1 MLEPSAAK
9 LGSRRD
15 RSALA
20 VRGFVPLLFAG
31 MCWHWARWGIAFLS
45 AFWVNDVTDS
55 PRMVQLTGTTMWAP
69 LLLGGAL
76 GGVMAD
82 RFDRLRTVR
91 LQLALLVPVVVVVGV
106 LELKDSLQLW
116 VIYPFLLLAGVGW
129 VGDMTSRRAL
139 VFELVG
145 NQRLDNAM
153 AYESFALATGVA
165 VGNLIGGSVAQ
176 SFGVGEGFLVVAG
189 LLMIGLVALNW
200 VPRNK
205 APQTAPRQNVA
216 SVGDELRAGLSLFRT
231 NKGLRSILGIT
242 FIANFF
248 LFAYFPAVQRIGD
261 RIGASPS
268 QIGLIAAMTGF
279 GMMVGSLAIG
289 LWEPKRRGLVYV
301 GGVAFGMTML
311 IPFATSTSVST
322 AAVALFLATMGSGF
336 FAATQSTLVLTT
348 VDINMRGRAMGL
360 LSMAIGALPIGTFLL
375 GEIAERV
382 GASRAVVF
390 MASTGLVSLGLWLL
404 GHREVLAMGRS
415 ADINRSQ

>member
-1 MLEPSAAK
+1 MLEPSGAK
-9 LGSRRD
+9 FGSRRD

-20 VRGFVPLLFAG
+20 ARGFVPLLFAG

-69 LLLGGAL
+69 LLLGGAI

-116 VIYPFLLLAGVGW
+116 VIYPFLLIAGVGW

-165 VGNLIGGSVAQ
+165 VGNLIGGSGAQ

-189 LLMIGLVALNW
+189 LLLIGLVALNW

-205 APQTAPRQNVA
+205 APQTAPRQNVP

-268 QIGLIAAMTGF
+268 QIGLIAAMTGL

-301 GGVAFGMTML
+301 GGIAFGMTML

-348 VDINMRGRAMGL
+348 VDVNMRGRAMGL

>member
-1 MLEPSAAK
+1 MLEPSATK

-20 VRGFVPLLFAG
+20 VRGFFPLLFAG

-45 AFWVNDVTDS
+45 AYWVNDITDS

-69 LLLGGAL
+69 LLLGGAI
-76 GGVMAD
+76 GGVVSD
-82 RFDRLRTVR
+82 RFDRLRTVQF
-91 LQLALLVPVVVVVGV
+91 QLALLVPVVAVVGV
-106 LELKDSLQLW
+106 LELKGSLQLW
-116 VIYPFLLLAGVGW
+116 IIYPSLLVAGVGW

-145 NQRLDNAM
+145 AQRLDNAM

-189 LLMIGLVALNW
+189 LLIVGLLALNG
-200 VPRNK
+200 VPRTGGT
-205 APQTAPRQNVA
+205 PSEQHRSGSSTVE
-216 SVGDELRAGLSLFRT
+216 ELRAGLSLFRT
-231 NKGLRSILGIT
+231 NKGLRSILGVT
-242 FIANFF
+242 VIANFF

-261 RIGASPS
+261 RVGASPS
-268 QIGLIAAMTGF
+268 QVGLIAAMTGF
-279 GMMVGSLAIG
+279 GMMVGSLIIG
-289 LWEPKRRGLVYV
+289 VWEPKRRGLAYV
-301 GGVAFGMTML
+301 GGVAFGMAML
-311 IPFATSTSVST
+311 IPFAASGSVS
-322 AAVALFLATMGSGF
+322 AAALALFLATMGSGF

-360 LSMAIGALPIGTFLL
+360 LSMAIGALPVGTFLL

-382 GASRAVVF
+382 GASGAVVF
-390 MASTGLVSLGLWLL
+390 MASTGLVALALWLL
-404 GHREVLAMGRS
+404 THREVLTMGRS
-415 ADINRSQ
+415 GDVSASQ

>member
-1 MLEPSAAK
+1 
-9 LGSRRD
+9 
-15 RSALA
+15 
-20 VRGFVPLLFAG
+20 
-31 MCWHWARWGIAFLS
+31 
-45 AFWVNDVTDS
+45 
-55 PRMVQLTGTTMWAP
+55 
-69 LLLGGAL
+69 
-76 GGVMAD
+76 MAD

-189 LLMIGLVALNW
+189 LLLIGLMALNW
-200 VPRNK
+200 VPHNK
-205 APQTAPRQNVA
+205 APQTAPHQNA
-216 SVGDELRAGLSLFRT
+216 LSVVDELRACLSLFRT
-231 NKGLRSILGIT
+231 NEGLRSILGIT

-311 IPFATSTSVST
+311 IPFATSASVST
-322 AAVALFLATMGSGF
+322 AAIALFLATMGSGF

-360 LSMAIGALPIGTFLL
+360 LSMAIGALPVGTFLL

-390 MASTGLVSLGLWLL
+390 MASTGLVSLCLWLL

-415 ADINRSQ
+415 ADIN

>member
-1 MLEPSAAK
+1 MLEPSATK

-45 AFWVNDVTDS
+45 AFWVNDITDS

-69 LLLGGAL
+69 LLLGGAI

-189 LLMIGLVALNW
+189 LLLIGLMALNW
-200 VPRNK
+200 VPHNK
-205 APQTAPRQNVA
+205 APQKAPHQNA
-216 SVGDELRAGLSLFRT
+216 PSVVDELRAGLSLFRT

-301 GGVAFGMTML
+301 AGVAFGMTML

-360 LSMAIGALPIGTFLL
+360 LSMAIGALPVGTFLL

-390 MASTGLVSLGLWLL
+390 MASTGLVSLCLWLL

>member
-1 MLEPSAAK
+1 MLEPSGAK
-9 LGSRRD
+9 SGSRRD
-15 RSALA
+15 RSAT
-20 VRGFVPLLFAG
+20 VVQGFVPLLFAG

-45 AFWVNDVTDS
+45 AFWVNGITDS

-76 GGVMAD
+76 GGVIAD

-91 LQLALLVPVVVVVGV
+91 LQLVLLVPVVVIVGV
-106 LELKDSLQLW
+106 LELNDSLRLW
-116 VIYPFLLLAGVGW
+116 IIYPFLLLAGVGW

-165 VGNLIGGSVAQ
+165 VGNLIGGSLAQ
-176 SFGVGEGFLVVAG
+176 NFGVGEGFLVVAG
-189 LLMIGLVALNW
+189 LLIVGLIALNW
-200 VPRNK
+200 VP
-205 APQTAPRQNVA
+205 QTSGTQAEQHQSRSSTVE
-216 SVGDELRAGLSLFRT
+216 ELRAGLSLFRT

-301 GGVAFGMTML
+301 GGVAFGMAML

-322 AAVALFLATMGSGF
+322 AALALFLATMGSGF
-336 FAATQSTLVLTT
+336 FGATQSTLVLTT

-382 GASRAVVF
+382 GASGAVVL
-390 MASTGLVSLGLWLL
+390 MASTGLVALVLWVLT
-404 GHREVLAMGRS
+404 HREVLAMGRS
-415 ADINRSQ
+415 ADMNRSQ

>member
-1 MLEPSAAK
+1 MLEPNAAK

-69 LLLGGAL
+69 LLLGGAI

-116 VIYPFLLLAGVGW
+116 VIYPFLLLAGIGW

-189 LLMIGLVALNW
+189 LLLIGLMALNW
-200 VPRNK
+200 VPHNK
-205 APQTAPRQNVA
+205 APQTAPHQNA
-216 SVGDELRAGLSLFRT
+216 LSVVDELRACLSLFRT

-311 IPFATSTSVST
+311 IPFATSASVST
-322 AAVALFLATMGSGF
+322 AAIALFLATMGSGF

-360 LSMAIGALPIGTFLL
+360 LSMAIGALPVGTFLL
-375 GEIAERV
+375 GEIAEEI
-382 GASRAVVF
+382 GARKAVVS
-390 MASTGLVSLGLWLL
+390 MAGAGTLALLAWLGT
-404 GHREVLAMGRS
+404 HRELLAMES
-415 ADINRSQ
+415 SKVMTDL

>member
-1 MLEPSAAK
+1 MLEPSGAK
-9 LGSRRD
+9 FGSRRD

-20 VRGFVPLLFAG
+20 ARGFVPLLFAG

-45 AFWVNDVTDS
+45 AFWVNVVTDS

-69 LLLGGAL
+69 LLLGGAI

-116 VIYPFLLLAGVGW
+116 VIYPFLLIAGVGW

-189 LLMIGLVALNW
+189 LLLIGLVALNW

-205 APQTAPRQNVA
+205 APQTAPRQNVP

-301 GGVAFGMTML
+301 GGIAFGMTML

-348 VDINMRGRAMGL
+348 VDVNMRGRAMGL